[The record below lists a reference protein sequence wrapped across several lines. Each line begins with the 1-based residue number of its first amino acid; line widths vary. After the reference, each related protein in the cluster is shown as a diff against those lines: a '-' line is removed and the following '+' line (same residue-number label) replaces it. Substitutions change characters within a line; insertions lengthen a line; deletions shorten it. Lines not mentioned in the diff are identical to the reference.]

1 MGKEGDGVILES
13 IGILMILALL
23 LSIRLILGPT
33 IPDRVLA
40 VDTANIFFVLALI
53 LYSLHTGRAIYVD
66 VAIVYAL
73 IYFTG
78 TLWIAKYLEP
88 GKRLTKAEG
97 EEK

>member
-1 MGKEGDGVILES
+1 MIIAS
-13 IGILMILALL
+13 IGVLMVLALL

-53 LYSLHTGRAIYVD
+53 LFSLYTGRAIYVD

-88 GKRLTKAEG
+88 DKRVTKG
-97 EEK
+97 GGDEE

>member
-1 MGKEGDGVILES
+1 
-13 IGILMILALL
+13 MILAYIAILL
-23 LSIRLILGPT
+23 ILAALLCIRLILGPT

-40 VDTANIFFVLALI
+40 ADTANIFLVLALI
-53 LYSLHTGRAIYVD
+53 LYSVYTGRAIYVD

-88 GKRLTKAEG
+88 DKRIKAAGG